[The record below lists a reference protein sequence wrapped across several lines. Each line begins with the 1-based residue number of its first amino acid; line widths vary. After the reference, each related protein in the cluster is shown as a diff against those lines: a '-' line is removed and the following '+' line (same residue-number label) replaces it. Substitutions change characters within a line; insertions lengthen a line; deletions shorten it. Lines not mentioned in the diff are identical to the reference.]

1 MIPTQLNQSKLVASA
16 CFVWGAIMYIGGTY
30 ASFFGGSL
38 NLVPV
43 LVGGYAILFAG
54 FHIYERR
61 HWTNIVIDQGLTQL
75 TKELYD
81 LLETQRKTEEEL
93 YKQLQIVMDDLT
105 YVPLK
110 LLMLNMLLDTEKHVK
125 LHRTILDLLS
135 SEQAVPSKEDFHKQI
150 DLVKDTL
157 EYHVTVEASMG
168 RQVSE
173 IMDKTSSRIL
183 RELLKTIR
191 DDELAHHT
199 MFEMALKARDFT

>member
-1 MIPTQLNQSKLVASA
+1 
-16 CFVWGAIMYIGGTY
+16 MYIVGTY
-30 ASFFGGSL
+30 TSFFGGSL
-38 NLVPV
+38 KLVPI
-43 LVGGYAILFAG
+43 LVGGYVILFAG

-61 HWTNIVIDQGLTQL
+61 HWTSIVVDQGLTQL

-81 LLETQRKTEEEL
+81 LLETQRKNEEEL
-93 YKQLQIVMDDLT
+93 YEQLQIVMDDLT

-110 LLMLNMLLDTEKHVK
+110 LLMLNMLLDTEKHAK
-125 LHRTILDLLS
+125 LLRTILDLLS
-135 SEQAVPSKEDFHKQI
+135 NEQAVPSKIEYHKQI

-157 EYHVTVEASMG
+157 EYHVTVEASVG
-168 RQVSE
+168 RQISE
-173 IMDKTSSRIL
+173 IMERTNSRIL